1 MLPKDGT
8 ITFEQLKELQ
18 RELDKAIDGNGV
30 SLHAF
35 EVMFRRKP
43 LSIARLNGALNM
55 VEALLRYSKHMRSD
69 LNKEICGE
77 CVGNKD
83 GRFNDQVCSLCGFE
97 YGSV

>member
-1 MLPKDGT
+1 MGRMLPKDGT

-43 LSIARLNGALNM
+43 LSIARLKGARNM
-55 VEALLRYSKHMRSD
+55 VEGLLMYSQFMRTD
-69 LNKEICGE
+69 LKNEERMG
-77 CVGNKD
+77 V
-83 GRFNDQVCSLCGFE
+83 
-97 YGSV
+97 